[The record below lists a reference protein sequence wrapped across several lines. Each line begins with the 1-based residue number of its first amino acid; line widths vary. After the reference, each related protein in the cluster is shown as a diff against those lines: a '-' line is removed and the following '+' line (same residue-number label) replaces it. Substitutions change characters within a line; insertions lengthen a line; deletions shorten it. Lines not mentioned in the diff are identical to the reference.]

1 MCLESFKPVKLLQVS
16 GPSAPSC
23 SFIMLKVCFCFLTQ
37 SYSHH
42 FSPHWHY
49 LSAHCP
55 CSDLL
60 AFLIFSLDFLFFLP
74 QHFPAN
80 TKKFAFQRNYQ
91 YFLWSTNQ
99 SISRLIR
106 ILVLVIFGFVHGSH
120 YSESNTISFC
130 FKNSVLHSASYAWN
144 QYSISF
150 SWKFH
155 NT

>member
-1 MCLESFKPVKLLQVS
+1 MPPMCLPLGSLNVPRELQACEATPSVRSFSTLLQLYNAE
-16 GPSAPSC
+16 GLLLLPDTELLPS
-23 SFIMLKVCFCFLTQ
+23 F
-37 SYSHH
+37 
-42 FSPHWHY
+42 FSPLT
-49 LSAHCP
+49 LSFCHCP

-74 QHFPAN
+74 QYFPAN

-99 SISRLIR
+99 SISWLIR

-130 FKNSVLHSASYAWN
+130 FKNSVLHSASYA
-144 QYSISF
+144 
-150 SWKFH
+150 
-155 NT
+155 